1 MYLTNTDGE
10 EDMAD
15 ESGTT
20 DGQNPGVHPGTAPGY
35 GVAAQA
41 PYGYGD
47 PTGAALPTGKATAS
61 MVLGIV
67 GLLLIPIVAPIIALC
82 LGISARRMADRG
94 EGGARGQATAGM
106 VMGII
111 GCTFACIGILVATI
125 QAVSGV

>member
-1 MYLTNTDGE
+1 MT
-10 EDMAD
+10 D
-15 ESGTT
+15 ESGTAGGT
-20 DGQNPGVHPGTAPGY
+20 AGGQNLGVHPGTTPGY
-35 GVAAQA
+35 GVGAQA
-41 PYGYGD
+41 PYGYGY

-111 GCTFACIGILVATI
+111 GCAFACLGFLVATI

>member
-1 MYLTNTDGE
+1 
-10 EDMAD
+10 MAD
-15 ESGTT
+15 ASGITGGT
-20 DGQNPGVHPGTAPGY
+20 PGGQNPGVHPGTAPGY
-35 GVAAQA
+35 GVGAQA
-41 PYGYGD
+41 PYGYGY
-47 PTGAALPTGKATAS
+47 PPGAPLPTGKATAS

-111 GCTFACIGILVATI
+111 GCAFAGFGFAVAAL
-125 QAVSGV
+125 QAIWY

>member
-1 MYLTNTDGE
+1 
-10 EDMAD
+10 MAD
-15 ESGTT
+15 ESGTAG
-20 DGQNPGVHPGTAPGY
+20 GQNLGVPPGTAPGY
-35 GVAAQA
+35 GVAQA
-41 PYGYGD
+41 PYGYGY

-111 GCTFACIGILVATI
+111 GCAFACLGFLVATI